1 MLYYLYCSLHTKWVW
16 VLYQN
21 YRLRINFPLLT
32 WKITAKFSYSQLT
45 KINISPL
52 QYHVVN
58 APTFV
63 ELFKIKIHSLERECK
78 HLDSANFNPIHDG
91 HFRGCS
97 MMGGGKK
104 APPSLKSVTHTLQWW
119 NLAQLYL
126 TQRRSKKYMNHVTHP
141 LSSADISIFSPEISK
156 FCYIKKYRYRLHFNT

>member
-104 APPSLKSVTHTLQWW
+104 APPLPKICHTYPTMMKLGTVIFYLKKIQKVYESCGT
-119 NLAQLYL
+119 
-126 TQRRSKKYMNHVTHP
+126 P
-141 LSSADISIFSPEISK
+141 PD
-156 FCYIKKYRYRLHFNT
+156 FCWHQ

>member
-104 APPSLKSVTHTLQWW
+104 APPLPKICHTYPTMMKLGTVIPYPKKIQKIYESRDTPLEFCWHQHFFTG
-119 NLAQLYL
+119 NQQVLLY
-126 TQRRSKKYMNHVTHP
+126 Q
-141 LSSADISIFSPEISK
+141 EIQ
-156 FCYIKKYRYRLHFNT
+156 I